1 MGKFRTT
8 VSNSIYSLAT
18 SKKAKVAIGVDPKLP
33 SAERVINSTLFAKRE
48 GYAEPVLISN
58 EKISDALSPEGVVGN
73 EISLIIDKD
82 VERTFVDLLKEG
94 AVDAAVRGDL
104 SSRTLVPLLRSEFK
118 CKNLCRVTV
127 LDVGGRLVML
137 APVGIEEGDSLKDLV
152 TIAGHCKC
160 LAKTLGIPYKIAV
173 LSGGRIEDKGRS
185 KKVDRM
191 LSTSAL
197 LTRTLRKKGMDAENF
212 GIELER
218 AVEGDVT
225 LLLAPDGIL
234 GNFIF
239 RSLVLV
245 ANVESFGA
253 YAAALPKVYVDTSRA
268 KGSYLLPIIF
278 ASALSK

>member
-1 MGKFRTT
+1 
-8 VSNSIYSLAT
+8 VSNNLYSLAT
-18 SKKAKVAIGVDPKLP
+18 SNRAKVAIGVDSKLP
-33 SAERVINSTLFAKRE
+33 SAEMVINSALFARRE
-48 GYAEPVLISN
+48 GYAEPVLISDG
-58 EKISDALSPEGVVGN
+58 KISDVLSPGGIVGN
-73 EISLIIDKD
+73 EIPLIIDKTP
-82 VERTFVDLLKEG
+82 ERTFVELLKEG
-94 AVDAAVRGDL
+94 AVDVAVRGNL
-104 SSRTLVPLLRSEFK
+104 GSRILIPLLRSEFK
-118 CKNLCRVTV
+118 CKNLCRVTI

-137 APVGIEEGDSLKDLV
+137 APVGIEEGDSLEDLL
-152 TIAGHCKC
+152 TIARHCMW
-160 LAKTLGIPYKIAV
+160 LAVKLGIPYKIAV

-218 AVEGDVT
+218 GVDGDAT

-234 GNFIF
+234 GNIIF

-253 YAAALPKVYVDTSRA
+253 YAAALPRVYIDTSRA
-268 KGSYLLPIIF
+268 KASYLLPIIL

>member
-1 MGKFRTT
+1 LR
-8 VSNSIYSLAT
+8 VSNTIYSLAT
-18 SKKAKVAIGVDPKLP
+18 SKKAKVAIGVDSKLE
-33 SAERVINSTLFAKRE
+33 SAEMVINSTLFAKRE

-58 EKISDALSPEGVVGN
+58 EKISDNLSPEGIVGK
-73 EISLIIDKD
+73 EISLIIGKD

-94 AVDAAVRGDL
+94 AVDAAVRGNL

-118 CKNLCRVTV
+118 CKNLCRVTI

-137 APVGIEEGDSLKDLV
+137 APVGIEEGDSLEELI
-152 TIAGHCKC
+152 TIAGYCKR
-160 LAKTLGIPYKIAV
+160 LAIKLGIPYKIAV
-173 LSGGRIEDKGRS
+173 LSGGRMEDKGRS

-191 LSTSAL
+191 LSVSAL
-197 LTRTLRKKGMDAENF
+197 LTNILQKKGMDAENF

-218 AVEGDVT
+218 AVGGDAT
-225 LLLAPDGIL
+225 LLLAPDGIV
-234 GNFIF
+234 GNIIF

-253 YAAALPKVYVDTSRA
+253 YAAALPRIYIDTSRA
-268 KGSYLLPIIF
+268 KASYLLPIIF